1 MAPSLWLEGTCTEPA
16 AARRDDLRT
25 TFENAEVVSVY
36 DMQGGKRH
44 GPPATATLDMAR
56 AFCVLFV
63 NRRPTRL
70 FLRAPGER
78 RHYSTAKPRM
88 RESQ

>member
-1 MAPSLWLEGTCTEPA
+1 MATSLWLEGTCKEPA
-16 AARRDDLRT
+16 SARRDALRT

-36 DMQGGKRH
+36 DKRGGKRH
-44 GPPATATLDMAR
+44 GTPATATLDMAR

-70 FLRAPGER
+70 ILRAPGER
-78 RHYSTAKPRM
+78 RHYSTAKPRKL
-88 RESQ
+88 ESQ